1 MKKGWFDCMENYKLI
16 DMFDKLDAAVL
27 EDLHLEKDLKR
38 QQNLIR
44 KLFARGHINIA
55 RMIAAHHARTDWGAI
70 IDLNQKDLENY
81 VYFVHHID
89 DLSAKFGKISA
100 SML

>member
-1 MKKGWFDCMENYKLI
+1 MENYKLI

-55 RMIAAHHARTDWGAI
+55 RMIAAIGLTITGILVIVIRVRRYRRRVA
-70 IDLNQKDLENY
+70 
-81 VYFVHHID
+81 
-89 DLSAKFGKISA
+89 
-100 SML
+100 